1 MLRSPWLPQSWPSPE
16 RPLHTHSSNFLG
28 PWIYQVGMPNPTPQS
43 PKPQKGGASL
53 SLLKHPT
60 PKPPKHK
67 TDKYYPQPFKSATP
81 EPTATC
87 TRSKHGKRL
96 RRSAPRRRPS
106 CDQPG
111 IDCGLLQEW
120 VVGRYKSPSPPHEN
134 QYTHCSLEYQGLN
147 TLSVVTTD
155 WATHW
160 AMMSSNGA

>member
-28 PWIYQVGMPNPTPQS
+28 LGSTKAACPIRRHKARNP
-43 PKPQKGGASL
+43 KKADGASL
-53 SLLKHPT
+53 SLLKAPT

-67 TDKYYPQPFKSATP
+67 TNKYYPQPFKSATP

-111 IDCGLLQEW
+111 IDRGLLQEW
-120 VVGRYKSPSPPHEN
+120 VVGRYKCPSPPHEN
-134 QYTHCSLEYQGLN
+134 QYTHCSLEYQG
-147 TLSVVTTD
+147 SKYII
-155 WATHW
+155 
-160 AMMSSNGA
+160 SRYY